1 MHVKAGSWPYLPNHG
16 GRWKKRLY
24 EIFSDEEYLRLLNET
39 LILRVRKD
47 SGSLRRGK
55 RNKPPKRDK
64 SKAQGR
70 GIVADALAF
79 PRYIEKPGFVLQPY

>member
-1 MHVKAGSWPYLPNHG
+1 M
-16 GRWKKRLY
+16 
-24 EIFSDEEYLRLLNET
+24 NEN

-55 RNKPPKRDK
+55 HNKPPKRDK